1 MTKTEYLAKLDK
13 YLRRLPREDY
23 LEAMDYFT
31 EYFDEAG
38 PDNEAKVIAELGSPK
53 EAASDIIYNI
63 LGKRMVEIKERPH
76 RPVQMLWIVIL
87 AIFAAPLALP
97 LLLALLGIL
106 VAMIAVSVAV
116 IITLLLLG
124 VAFIMNSLY
133 LIYEGFT
140 LLSTSLAT
148 AVLSL
153 GTGLLIFGLSLL
165 ILLAVFEITQL
176 LVYASMSII
185 QWGIARGK
193 KA

>member
-38 PDNEAKVIAELGSPK
+38 PDNEAKVIAELGNPK

-76 RPVQMLWIVIL
+76 HPAQMLWIAIL

-97 LLLALLGIL
+97 LLLALLGVL

-124 VAFIMNSLY
+124 IAFIMNSLY